1 MRHLTF
7 LLIIFV
13 LATVWASAQNSSNEQ
28 LIKCPIKEVA
38 VPKVLIPGLTKEA
51 KNDEITFADP
61 NKPFSAEEIDLNGDG
76 KPELEVT
83 GNGDATNW
91 PMWIF
96 AKRGKQYV
104 QLLKA
109 FMGIY
114 GYQVLKPTSFGYH
127 NIMTIEHVS
136 AAEHEITIYRFNG
149 QKYKKLRS
157 YDERST
163 E

>member
-1 MRHLTF
+1 MRY
-7 LLIIFV
+7 LIFFSII
-13 LATVWASAQNSSNEQ
+13 LISATVWTSARNSSSEQ
-28 LIKCPIKEVA
+28 IIKCPIKEVA
-38 VPKVLIPGLTKEA
+38 VPKVLIPRLTKEA

-76 KPELEVT
+76 KPELEIT

-91 PMWIF
+91 PIWLF
-96 AKRGKQYV
+96 AKLGKQYV

-109 FMGIY
+109 YMGIY
-114 GYQVLKPTSFGYH
+114 GYQVLKPVSFGYH
-127 NIMTIEHVS
+127 DIMTIEHVS

-163 E
+163 D